1 MIILASSIL
10 ILILDLIEQF
20 IGEIYK
26 SSQKKCLKIYFFKH
40 SLICLFLILLI
51 NSNKRINY
59 YKNGLD
65 ISRGTDTSDF
75 MSLKVFNGLHSCEKL

>member
-20 IGEIYK
+20 IGKIYK
-26 SSQKKCLKIYFFKH
+26 NSLKIYFFKH